1 MGKDDG
7 APAAPGRFPERELIP
22 YEPGR
27 FEAAV
32 ALVLAPHPDDE
43 VFGCGAAISSLR
55 SRGVPVHVLVVSDG
69 AGDELD
75 EAKRQSVE
83 EARLSESRAA
93 LALLG
98 GATLHRGG
106 FPDRGLLD
114 RTEEV
119 SDALSALLARLG
131 PDLVFA
137 PSPVEIHPDH
147 RGVAAALLSVARR
160 PTSDPGATVLSR
172 ARVAFF
178 EISQPIRPNFLLDAT
193 PFLGAKDQ
201 AMEAFASQN
210 LGRPYPD
217 LVRGLM
223 SYRRMTLG
231 PEVAAA
237 EAYFVVPG
245 EALRMTPD
253 ERLRAVLGPSI
264 PPGEMLAPSSRERS
278 LGQRLRGLA
287 GFRGRPG

>member
-1 MGKDDG
+1 MGKDG
-7 APAAPGRFPERELIP
+7 GPEAPGRFPERELIP

-43 VFGCGAAISSLR
+43 VFGCGAALASLR
-55 SRGVPVHVLVVSDG
+55 SRDVPVHVFVVSDG

-75 EAKRQSVE
+75 AGRRGAIEA
-83 EARLSESRAA
+83 ARLEESRRA
-93 LALLG
+93 LAVLG

-106 FPDRGLLD
+106 FLDRGLLD
-114 RTEEV
+114 RTEDV
-119 SDALSALLARLG
+119 ADALSVLLARLG

-160 PTSDPGATVLSR
+160 PSSDPGATVLSR

-193 PFLGAKDQ
+193 PHAGAKDR
-201 AMEAFASQN
+201 AMELFASQN
-210 LGRPYPD
+210 QGRPYPD

-231 PEVAAA
+231 PEVSAA
-237 EAYFVVPG
+237 EGYFVVPG
-245 EALRMTPD
+245 QALRMTPD

-264 PPGEMLAPSSRERS
+264 PPGEMLAPSSSERS
-278 LGQRLRGLA
+278 LGQRLRGLV

>member
-1 MGKDDG
+1 MARDG
-7 APAAPGRFPERELIP
+7 GARAAPGRFPERELIP

-43 VFGCGAAISSLR
+43 VFGCGAAIASLR
-55 SRGVPVHVLVVSDG
+55 SRGIAVHVCVVSDG
-69 AGDELD
+69 AGDEPD
-75 EAKRQSVE
+75 PARRRGIEADRTE
-83 EARLSESRAA
+83 ESRRA
-93 LALLG
+93 LSILG

-106 FPDRGLLD
+106 FPDRELLD
-114 RTEEV
+114 RTDDLA
-119 SDALSALLARLG
+119 DAFSLLLARLG

-147 RGVAAALLSVARR
+147 RGVAAALVAVARR
-160 PTSDPGATVLSR
+160 PSSDPGVTVLSR

-178 EISQPIRPNFLLDAT
+178 EISQPIRPNLLLDAT
-193 PFLGAKDQ
+193 PFLSLKDR

-210 LGRPYPD
+210 HGRPYPD

-223 SYRRMTLG
+223 TYRRMTLG
-231 PEVAAA
+231 PEVTAA

-245 EALRMTPD
+245 EALRMATD

-264 PPGEMLAPSSRERS
+264 PPGELLAPSSSERS
-278 LGQRLRGLA
+278 LGRRLKGLV
-287 GFRGRPG
+287 GFRKGPG